1 MLKQLITKAVEARV
15 IVLILALLLVIVGA
29 QRAMHAPL
37 DVFPEFAP
45 PKIEI
50 QTEAEGLSTEEVEAL
65 ISMPIENAL
74 NGMPHVATIRSKS
87 VLGLSSVVLLLEQG
101 SNLFEA
107 RQYVQERLALVA
119 QTLPTLAKPPVMLPA
134 LSSLSRVMKI
144 GISSDTLSQMEMT
157 QLAFWTMRPKLLAIP
172 GVANVAIW
180 GQQDKQLQVL
190 VDTDRLRSAGIS
202 IDQVTRATADASALD
217 SGGFLDTPNQRLAI
231 RYQGNKVDPLS
242 LSEAI
247 VDYRN
252 GTPIKLA
259 DIAQVQ
265 IGAPPMIGNAII
277 NGSEGLLLIVEK
289 QRDANTLDVTRR
301 VEAALTQMA
310 PALQGLQVDSNIFR
324 PATFIER
331 AINNLSNAMLIGCAL
346 VTMILFAFMRDR
358 RAALISLTAI
368 PLSLLAAVL
377 VMTAMGASLN
387 TMVIA
392 GLVIALGEV
401 VDDAIIDVENIA
413 RRLRLNALA
422 SEPVS
427 RLKVV
432 VDASLE
438 VRSAVIY
445 ASLIVITIFL
455 PVLALSGIA
464 GSFFQPLALAY
475 IASISASLLVAMLV
489 TPAMSYFLL
498 KSETGTEPEPRL
510 AAWLRLHY
518 GLWLPKLLAYPKR
531 AMIIIFASLSA
542 TLLGAMMLHQEFLP
556 EFKETDFLMHF
567 VERPGTSLEQM
578 SKMTLRANQELM
590 AIPGVRN
597 FGSHIG
603 RAIAADEVVGPNFTE
618 LWISLDD
625 KVDYDLALGRIQHVM
640 EGYAGIF
647 TDVQTYLKERSKEVL
662 TGTSASIVV
671 RIFGPDIDVLRD
683 KAHEVEEV
691 MAKIDGVADLKVES
705 QVLVPQVEIRL
716 KAQALAQFGL
726 TAGQVRRM
734 TSTLLKGS
742 KVGEVYE
749 SQKRIDV
756 VVWGTE
762 QSRVDLAAINN
773 LGLDTPN
780 GQQVRLKDVAEV
792 SVIPMPNEIKREAA
806 SRRLDI
812 TANVKGKS
820 LSEVAQQVEAQVGA
834 LKFPHGYYPV
844 FLGEYQTQQ
853 QASLRLYTF
862 GALALLAILLILY
875 SDFKSVRMTMLAF
888 LTLPFA
894 LVGSILAVFL
904 SGGVLS
910 LGSVVG
916 LVTVIGIAAR
926 NGIMLISHYRHLQQ
940 HEGMMFGWDL
950 VLRGSQER
958 LLPIIM
964 TALATGLA
972 LLPLIIGGNKP
983 GHEIEFPLAVV
994 IFGGLITSTL
1004 LNLLLLPALY
1014 LKFGQAHWQTST
1026 REVNTQRG

>member
-15 IVLILALLLVIVGA
+15 IVLALAALLVIIGT

-74 NGMPHVATIRSKS
+74 NGMPGIATIRSKS

-101 SNLFEA
+101 SNLHEA

-119 QTLPTLAKPPVMLPA
+119 QTLPTLAKPPMMLPP

-144 GISSDTLSQMEMT
+144 GISSDSISQMEMT
-157 QLAFWTMRPKLLAIP
+157 QLAFWTLRPKILAIP

-190 VDTDRLRSAGIS
+190 VDTDRLRGSGITV
-202 IDQVTRATADASALD
+202 DQVTRAAADATALD
-217 SGGFLDTPNQRLAI
+217 SGGFLDTPNQRLAV
-231 RYQGNKVDPLS
+231 RYQGQSVDPQRLGN
-242 LSEAI
+242 AI

-252 GTPIKLA
+252 GTPLKIA

-265 IGAPPMIGNAII
+265 VGAPPMIGNAII

-289 QRDANTLDVTRR
+289 QLDANTLEVTRR
-301 VEAALTQMA
+301 VEAALAEMA
-310 PALQGLQVDSNIFR
+310 PALQGMQVDSNIFR

-331 AINNLSNAMLIGCAL
+331 AISNLSNAMLIGCAL

-358 RAALISLTAI
+358 RAALISLAAI

-377 VMTAMGASLN
+377 VITALGATLN

-413 RRLRLNALA
+413 RRLRLNAQAGHPL
-422 SEPVS
+422 S
-427 RLKVV
+427 RLRVV

-445 ASLIVITIFL
+445 ATLIVITIFL

-464 GSFFQPLALAY
+464 GAFFQPLALAY
-475 IASISASLLVAMLV
+475 IASITASLLVAMVV

-498 KSETGTEPEPRL
+498 KADAQSGAAHEPRL
-510 AAWLRLHY
+510 AAWLRRHY
-518 GLWLPKLLAYPKR
+518 GVWLPKILAYPKR
-531 AMIIIFASLSA
+531 AMVIIVASMLGA
-542 TLLGAMMLHQEFLP
+542 LLGSLVLHQEFLP

-578 SKMTLRANQELM
+578 SKMTLKANHELM

-625 KVDYDLALGRIQHVM
+625 KVDYEQALGRIQHVM
-640 EGYAGIF
+640 QGYAGIF

-662 TGTSASIVV
+662 TGTSSSIVV
-671 RIFGPDIDVLRD
+671 RIFGPDMEILRD

-691 MAKIDGVADLKVES
+691 MAGIDGVADLKVES

-716 KAQALAQFGL
+716 KEQALAQFGL
-726 TAGQVRRM
+726 SAGQVRRM
-734 TSTLLKGS
+734 TTTLLKGS
-742 KVGEVYE
+742 KVGEIYE
-749 SQKRIDV
+749 GQKRIDV
-756 VVWGTE
+756 VVWGAE
-762 QSRVDLAAINN
+762 QSRADLVAIGN
-773 LGLDTPN
+773 LGLDTPA
-780 GQQVRLKDVAEV
+780 GQQVRLRDVAEI

-820 LSEVAQQVEAQVGA
+820 LSEVAKQVEAQVA
-834 LKFPHGYYPV
+834 KLKFPHGYYPV
-844 FLGEYQTQQ
+844 FLGEYQTQRE
-853 QASLRLYTF
+853 ASFRLYSF
-862 GALALLAILLILY
+862 CALALLAILLILY
-875 SDFKSVRMTMLAF
+875 SDFKSVRMTLMAF

-894 LVGSILAVFL
+894 LVGSILAVLL

-926 NGIMLISHYRHLQQ
+926 NGIMLISHYRHLEQ
-940 HEGMMFGWDL
+940 HEGMVFGWDL
-950 VLRGSQER
+950 ILKGSQER
-958 LLPIIM
+958 LLPIVM

-1014 LKFGQAHWQTST
+1014 LRFGQTSLKPA
-1026 REVNTQRG
+1026 GA

>member
-1 MLKQLITKAVEARV
+1 MLKHLITKAVEARV
-15 IVLILALLLVIVGA
+15 IVLALAILLVIVGT

-101 SNLFEA
+101 SHLHEA

-119 QTLPTLAKPPVMLPA
+119 QTLPALAKPPMMLPP

-144 GISSDTLSQMEMT
+144 GISSDSLTQMDMT
-157 QLAFWTMRPKLLAIP
+157 QLAFWTMRPKILAIP

-190 VDTDRLRSAGIS
+190 VDTDRLRGSGITV
-202 IDQVTRATADASALD
+202 DQVTRAAADASALD
-217 SGGFLDTPNQRLAI
+217 SGGFIDTPNQRLAV
-231 RYQGNKVDPLS
+231 RYQGQTVDTQH

-252 GTPIKLA
+252 GTPLKIA
-259 DIAQVQ
+259 DIAQVKV
-265 IGAPPMIGNAII
+265 GAPPMIGNAII

-289 QRDANTLDVTRR
+289 QLGANTLDVTRR
-301 VEAALTQMA
+301 VEAALAEMA
-310 PALQGLQVDSNIFR
+310 PALQGMHVDSNIFR

-331 AINNLSNAMLIGCAL
+331 AITNLSNAMLIGCAL
-346 VTMILFAFMRDR
+346 VTMILFVFMRDR

-377 VMTAMGASLN
+377 VMTALGGSLN

-413 RRLRLNALA
+413 RRLRLNAQAARPLT
-422 SEPVS
+422 
-427 RLKVV
+427 RLQVV
-432 VDASLE
+432 VNASLE

-445 ASLIVITIFL
+445 ATLIVITIFL

-464 GSFFQPLALAY
+464 GAFFQPLALAY
-475 IASISASLLVAMLV
+475 ITSIAASLLVAMLV

-498 KSETGTEPEPRL
+498 NSESSAQQEPRL
-510 AAWLRLHY
+510 AAWLRRHY
-518 GLWLPKLLAYPKR
+518 GQWLPKILATPKR
-531 AMIIIFASLSA
+531 AMIIILASMVSA
-542 TLLGAMMLHQEFLP
+542 LLGAMSLHQEFLP

-578 SKMTLRANQELM
+578 SNMTLRANHDLM

-625 KVDYDLALGRIQHVM
+625 KVNYEQALGRIQQVM
-640 EGYAGIF
+640 AGYAGIF

-662 TGTSASIVV
+662 TGTSSSIVV
-671 RIFGPDIDVLRD
+671 RIFGPDLDILRD
-683 KAHEVEEV
+683 KAHEVETL
-691 MAKIDGVADLKVES
+691 MAAIEGVADLKVES

-716 KAQALAQFGL
+716 KDQALAQFGL
-726 TAGQVRRM
+726 SAGQVRRM
-734 TSTLLKGS
+734 TTTLLKGS

-756 VVWGTE
+756 VVWGAE
-762 QSRVDLAAINN
+762 ASRADLVAIGN
-773 LGLDTPN
+773 LGLDTSG
-780 GQQVRLKDVAEV
+780 GQQVRLRDVAEI

-820 LSEVAQQVEAQVGA
+820 LSEVAKQVESQIGA
-834 LKFPHGYYPV
+834 IQFPHGYYPV
-844 FLGEYQTQQ
+844 FLGEYQTQKE
-853 QASLRLYTF
+853 ASFRLYSL
-862 GALALLAILLILY
+862 GALALLGILLIIY
-875 SDFKSVRMTMLAF
+875 SDFKSMRMTLMAF

-894 LVGSILAVFL
+894 LVGSILAALL

-926 NGIMLISHYRHLQQ
+926 NGIMLISHYRHLELN
-940 HEGMMFGWDL
+940 EGMGFGWDL
-950 VLRGSQER
+950 ILKGSQER

-1014 LKFGQAHWQTST
+1014 LRFGQSNLQAST
-1026 REVNTQRG
+1026 K

>member
-1 MLKQLITKAVEARV
+1 MLKHLITKAVEARV
-15 IVLILALLLVIVGA
+15 IVLALAMLLGIVGT

-101 SNLFEA
+101 SNLHEA

-119 QTLPTLAKPPVMLPA
+119 QTLPALAKPPVMLPP

-144 GISSDTLSQMEMT
+144 GISSDSLTQMDMT
-157 QLAFWTMRPKLLAIP
+157 QLAFWTMRPKILAIP

-190 VDTDRLRSAGIS
+190 VDTDRLRGSGITV
-202 IDQVTRATADASALD
+202 DQVTRAAADASALD
-217 SGGFLDTPNQRLAI
+217 SGGFIDTPNQRLAV
-231 RYQGNKVDPLS
+231 RYQGQTVDTQH

-252 GTPIKLA
+252 GTPLKIA
-259 DIAQVQ
+259 DIAQVKV
-265 IGAPPMIGNAII
+265 GAPPMIGNAII

-289 QRDANTLDVTRR
+289 QLGANTLDVTRR
-301 VEAALTQMA
+301 VEAALAEMA
-310 PALQGLQVDSNIFR
+310 PALQGMHVDSNIFR

-331 AINNLSNAMLIGCAL
+331 AITNLSNAMLIGCAL
-346 VTMILFAFMRDR
+346 VTMILFVFMRDR

-377 VMTAMGASLN
+377 VMTALGGSLN

-413 RRLRLNALA
+413 RRLRLNAQAAQPLT
-422 SEPVS
+422 
-427 RLKVV
+427 RLQVV
-432 VDASLE
+432 VNASLE

-445 ASLIVITIFL
+445 ATLIVITIFL

-464 GSFFQPLALAY
+464 GAFFQPLALAY
-475 IASISASLLVAMLV
+475 ITSIAASLLVAMLV

-498 KSETGTEPEPRL
+498 TSESSAQQEPRL
-510 AAWLRLHY
+510 AAWLRRHY
-518 GLWLPKLLAYPKR
+518 GQWLPKILATPKR
-531 AMIIIFASLSA
+531 AMIIILASMVSA
-542 TLLGAMMLHQEFLP
+542 LLGAMSLHQEFLP

-578 SKMTLRANQELM
+578 SNMTLRANHDLM

-625 KVDYDLALGRIQHVM
+625 KVNYEQALGRIQQVM
-640 EGYAGIF
+640 AGYAGIF

-662 TGTSASIVV
+662 TGTSSSIVV
-671 RIFGPDIDVLRD
+671 RIFGPDLDILRD
-683 KAHEVEEV
+683 KAHEVETL
-691 MAKIDGVADLKVES
+691 MAAIEGVADLKVES

-716 KAQALAQFGL
+716 KDQALAQFGL
-726 TAGQVRRM
+726 SAGQVRRM
-734 TSTLLKGS
+734 TTTLLKGS

-756 VVWGTE
+756 VVWGAE
-762 QSRVDLAAINN
+762 ESRADLVAIGN
-773 LGLDTPN
+773 LGLDTSG
-780 GQQVRLKDVAEV
+780 GQQVRLRDVAEI

-820 LSEVAQQVEAQVGA
+820 LSEVAKQVESQIGA
-834 LKFPHGYYPV
+834 IQFPHGYYPV
-844 FLGEYQTQQ
+844 FLGEYQTQKE
-853 QASLRLYTF
+853 ASFRLYSL
-862 GALALLAILLILY
+862 GVLALLGILLILY
-875 SDFKSVRMTMLAF
+875 SDFKSMRMTLMAF

-894 LVGSILAVFL
+894 LVGSILAVLL

-926 NGIMLISHYRHLQQ
+926 NGIMLISHYRHLELN
-940 HEGMMFGWDL
+940 EGMGFGWDL
-950 VLRGSQER
+950 ILKGSQER

-1014 LKFGQAHWQTST
+1014 LRFGQSNLQAST
-1026 REVNTQRG
+1026 K